1 MRAGAPCGVMSRL
14 HPARSDQMM
23 AAVVTAASGMR
34 GRGVRIGVRGR
45 ECLLQRDWLRTSWAV
60 GVGQCPV
67 GWHQLQA
74 SRGLVRSMLTVTA
87 TVIPTANT
95 TAVFLATQ
103 AVPHTLT
110 LPKCLI
116 TTIS

>member
-1 MRAGAPCGVMSRL
+1 
-14 HPARSDQMM
+14 
-23 AAVVTAASGMR
+23 
-34 GRGVRIGVRGR
+34 
-45 ECLLQRDWLRTSWAV
+45 
-60 GVGQCPV
+60 
-67 GWHQLQA
+67 
-74 SRGLVRSMLTVTA
+74 MLTVTA

-116 TTIS
+116 TTISWATTGSSLLTAPSRVLGREVRVVGASLVVLVPTPLVVAVGQLQQQAVAVVRSRETEIITGTVTEVTRDLTLTRLSLD